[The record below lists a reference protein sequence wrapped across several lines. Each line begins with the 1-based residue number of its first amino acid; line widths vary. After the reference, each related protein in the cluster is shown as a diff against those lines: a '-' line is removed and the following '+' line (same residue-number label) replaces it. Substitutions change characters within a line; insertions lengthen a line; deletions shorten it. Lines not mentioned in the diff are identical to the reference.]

1 MGLCSYLFLYW
12 IFSQRISKEKDHCKI
27 QNQDKLVWDGLR
39 KIRNAIAH
47 NDSIAS
53 ENGKIEYK
61 SLAWDNKQ
69 FVLEY
74 KKGKS

>member
-1 MGLCSYLFLYW
+1 
-12 IFSQRISKEKDHCKI
+12 
-27 QNQDKLVWDGLR
+27 VWDGLR